1 MATYTS
7 NFSSGWA
14 SLNVEVTTQS
24 QSVADNSSYLKCV
37 MYIHKISSCSSYNL
51 GGATVALNI
60 NGNTLYSSDSIDIR
74 NLAVGS
80 NQILCTK
87 YITVY
92 HNGDGTKSVSCSG
105 YIASGVGL
113 GTASTTGTYT
123 CSTIPRQATITSATS
138 FNDEENPTIY
148 YSNNAGN
155 NVSALQAC
163 ISLDGSTDDISYRD
177 ISKSESQYTFE
188 LTDDER
194 NLLINSCTT
203 ANSRNVTFIIRT
215 KFTDAN
221 CYSEM
226 TKTFNIINANPT
238 LEVSV
243 KDTNKDTVD
252 LTGDETIIV
261 KGKSSMTAS
270 ATAQA
275 LKGATIT
282 SYKITNGNKVIN
294 SNSGEFTN
302 VENDT
307 FNFSVTDS
315 RGNTTTQTVVCSIVD
330 YFDATINFEAN
341 ITVDG
346 EINVNISGN
355 YFNGKFGSK
364 SNYINVYY
372 RYKTYGGDYS
382 SWKSATRTLSGNTY
396 KAYSTVTGLD
406 YKSKYIV
413 QARAYDRLTTKV
425 SNEITL
431 NCLPVFDWSE
441 TDFHFNVPIY
451 VQGNPLIDLIY
462 PVGSIYMS
470 VNNTNP
476 GLLIGGSWEEW
487 GKGCVPVGVDENDT
501 DFSTVEKTG
510 GEKKHTL
517 TKSEVPNATGAIT
530 FHGSG
535 SNGTSVQG
543 TEGVFSN
550 GTSINGYS
558 YNAKTGAW
566 SVGKVNLDLGF
577 GGGSHNNIQP
587 YITCYMW
594 KRVA

>member
-92 HNGDGTKSVSCSG
+92 HNADGTKSVSCSG

-163 ISLDGSTDDISYRD
+163 ISLDGSNADIKYRD

-203 ANSRNVTFIIRT
+203 ANSRNVTFILRT

-221 CYSEM
+221 YYSEM
-226 TKTFNIINANPT
+226 TKTFTIANAKPT
-238 LEVSV
+238 LTVSV
-243 KDTNKDTVD
+243 KDTNSNAVK
-252 LTGDETIIV
+252 LTGNDSTII
-261 KGKSSMTAS
+261 KGFNTMAVS
-270 ATAQA
+270 ATAEA
-275 LKGATIT
+275 KKGATIT

-294 SNSGEFTN
+294 SNSGEFSNTESN
-302 VENDT
+302 KFE
-307 FNFSVTDS
+307 FSVTDS
-315 RGNTTTQTVVCSIVD
+315 RGNIVTQTVQCSMVD
-330 YFDATINFEAN
+330 YLNVTTTMDAN

-346 EINVNISGN
+346 VITATIKGN
-355 YFNGKFGSK
+355 YYNGSFGK
-364 SNYINVYY
+364 ESNTINVYY
-372 RYKTYGGDYS
+372 RYKANSDDYG
-382 SWKSATRTLSGNTY
+382 SWKSATATANGN
-396 KAYSTVTGLD
+396 AYTSSVTISGLD
-406 YKSKYIV
+406 YRNKYTV
-413 QARAYDRLTTKV
+413 QAMVYDKLRTTY
-425 SNEITL
+425 SNEPTL

-441 TDFHFNVPIY
+441 TDFNFNVPIY
-451 VQGNPLIDLIY
+451 IQGNPLVDLIY

-476 GLLIGGSWEEW
+476 GLLIGGDWEEW